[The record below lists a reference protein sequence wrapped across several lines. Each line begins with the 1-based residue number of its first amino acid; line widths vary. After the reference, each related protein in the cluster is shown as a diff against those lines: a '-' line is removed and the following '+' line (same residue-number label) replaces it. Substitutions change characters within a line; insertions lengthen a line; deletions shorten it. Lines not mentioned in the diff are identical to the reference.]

1 MADNRIIYV
10 SQEIAPYLQHSEN
23 ARLDRELPQEMQEL
37 KYEVRTFMPDFGT
50 INERRNQLH
59 EVIRLSG
66 VNIPIRDNDHPLIVK
81 VASMQPSRIQVYFI
95 DSDDYFQKQDSDAD
109 PFGSN
114 RTDNDERMIFYAH
127 GTMTTAK
134 KLQWDP
140 DVVHVTGW
148 MSTLVPL
155 YLKRLFSDGPSFHHT
170 KVIYTVG
177 PETEIAPLDPDFF
190 EKLKAEGVRKTD
202 LKSFAE
208 MDLNQ
213 KLLHK
218 MAINWSD
225 GLVFR
230 GIEPDPELV
239 EFAEAAK
246 VPWIQIDG
254 ETAHGK
260 ELNEFYKSVPLRKP

>member
-1 MADNRIIYV
+1 M
-10 SQEIAPYLQHSEN
+10 
-23 ARLDRELPQEMQEL
+23 
-37 KYEVRTFMPDFGT
+37 G
-50 INERRNQLH
+50 
-59 EVIRLSG
+59 
-66 VNIPIRDNDHPLIVK
+66 
-81 VASMQPSRIQVYFI
+81 
-95 DSDDYFQKQDSDAD
+95 
-109 PFGSN
+109 
-114 RTDNDERMIFYAH
+114 
-127 GTMTTAK
+127 
-134 KLQWDP
+134 P

-202 LKSFAE
+202 LKPFAE
-208 MDLNQ
+208 MELNR

-246 VPWIQIDG
+246 EPWIQIDG

-260 ELNEFYKSVPLRKP
+260 ELNEFYKSVPLRKA